1 VGIMSHALRSG
12 GAGAERPK
20 NHGDRMGSSS
30 AGGVFRGSR
39 RTCAERARWRL
50 VRGQPSQ
57 RLSAHYQLECD
68 YGTSILAV
76 YNEGDPVFLC
86 ESHVSAITP
95 RDSCIAG
102 VRPIKPGEEI
112 ALTPRTCGE
121 ELEAV
126 QLDLIAAAVAG
137 AAEPVALADA
147 EQKASKPAQA
157 PTSEADTPQQTASRT
172 SERFSLADRTA
183 TKQSDAEIAAST
195 GGNAA
200 PAPETANLAGTGSAA
215 AAEGA
220 AGNGSSRSGTQYSGA
235 QNSARSKGRRI
246 GNDPIASAR
255 KTVAR
260 DFSYGNPAK
269 ALVDETIWNMAPGD
283 LDAYRHAL
291 EQGKSPLEA
300 AQSAGGQL
308 AVVHRKIAE
317 YSAKIEPILSGSQ
330 ATISVGYAIDKP
342 LEQAV
347 LDIIASNALVDAE
360 KDAAVE
366 HLGAFQQSIK
376 SGLGP
381 VMSPLQAHRI
391 ARNIGERANWGGESE
406 FCEELKQAYRA
417 VFARLRDALRAFV
430 PEAREL
436 DERLANLYAAKSE
449 LESTPAKASH
459 SATA

>member
-1 VGIMSHALRSG
+1 MSHALRGS
-12 GAGAERPK
+12 GAERPK
-20 NHGDRMGSSS
+20 NHSDRIESSS
-30 AGGVFRGSR
+30 AGGVFRGSK
-39 RTCAERARWRL
+39 RTCNERARWRL

-57 RLSAHYQLECD
+57 RLSVHYQLECD
-68 YGTSILAV
+68 YGTSILAI

-102 VRPIKPGEEI
+102 VRPIEAVRHG
-112 ALTPRTCGE
+112 TQVPRTNGA

-126 QLDLIAAAVAG
+126 QLNLIAAAVAG
-137 AAEPVALADA
+137 AAEQSAPAAAAGGEHAAQTVLLGPASSTDMPQPAASTVSEKFPPA
-147 EQKASKPAQA
+147 ERAN
-157 PTSEADTPQQTASRT
+157 
-172 SERFSLADRTA
+172 
-183 TKQSDAEIAAST
+183 TKQSNNQSAASVVDDT
-195 GGNAA
+195 TLT
-200 PAPETANLAGTGSAA
+200 PETPLLSGVSGTAAN
-215 AAEGA
+215 EGA
-220 AGNGSSRSGTQYSGA
+220 AENASFRSEMQCSEAPNG
-235 QNSARSKGRRI
+235 ARSKARRT
-246 GNDPIASAR
+246 GKDSIAPAR
-255 KTVAR
+255 KIVTR
-260 DFSYGNPAK
+260 DFAYGNPAK
-269 ALVDETIWNMAPGD
+269 ALVDETIWNMAAGD

-308 AVVHRKIAE
+308 AVVHRKIGE
-317 YSAKIEPILSGSQ
+317 YTAKIEPILSGSQ
-330 ATISVGYAIDKP
+330 ATISVGYAIDNP

-360 KDAAVE
+360 KDTAVE

-381 VMSPLQAHRI
+381 VMSPLQAHRV
-391 ARNIGERANWGGESE
+391 ARDIGERANWGGESE
-406 FCEELKQAYRA
+406 LSEELKQAYRA
-417 VFARLRDALRAFV
+417 VYARLRDALRAFV

-449 LESTPAKASH
+449 LENTLPVKTSA